1 MSRFFMAIAS
11 LLLSSLAFAGLD
23 ERIQIA
29 IEEPA
34 AGGRYSG
41 ISNLRGWAVSPAGM
55 GSNYLDVY
63 IDGEFVFDLV
73 VYGKRTDVGNAFP
86 DYPGSDTGGFSMA
99 YNYKDLSPGEHEIR
113 IRAFDNAG
121 NYNDATATFTTE
133 RLGSQFIAEDSA
145 VDLSTASITRSDDQ
159 TITISN
165 ATVEGEQYDFM
176 LTWDR
181 ASQGFKAQDIQGGPC
196 PGFRPLPS
204 GYSHCDT
211 TGTPTGDGN
220 IGSTVD
226 RNNGTGGKYDG
237 YFYRPFN
244 AWYGHLTLCE
254 LEGDTNIPGY
264 GYGGSGDYFSL
275 LGAGKG
281 VVIKEKYSW
290 SSLPGE
296 YLLFQSS
303 DGIWHLMGRAFQLDS
318 YTRNTNFV
326 RLLTGVEFE
335 ENTPDSILDLN
346 ENPSVCSALTIG
358 IDSSQQCAVN
368 GPACECKDQA
378 CNLVDPGSLRIVG
391 EGADDEGNWRIYRW
405 DDYQVEETYSTE
417 AKFYNCTIPA
427 GASVY
432 EREVYRQAGSGY
444 NLEGREMIDLETAE
458 YCATDP
464 DWRVQR

>member
-1 MSRFFMAIAS
+1 MAIAS
-11 LLLSSLAFAGLD
+11 LLLSCLAFAGLD

-55 GSNYLDVY
+55 GSYYLDVY

-121 NYNDATATFTTE
+121 NYNDAAATFTTE

-145 VDLSTASITRSDDQ
+145 VDLSTASITRTDDQ

-196 PGFRPLPS
+196 PSFRPLPS

-211 TGTPTGDGN
+211 APTSGGTNDDA
-220 IGSTVD
+220 SAAD
-226 RNNGTGGKYDG
+226 SD
-237 YFYRPFN
+237 FYRPFD

-254 LEGDTNIPGY
+254 LVGYPYIQGYDYTDYGDRY
-264 GYGGSGDYFSL
+264 HFGGDPNKKPIFIKREISWGNNPAEYF
-275 LGAGKG
+275 
-281 VVIKEKYSW
+281 
-290 SSLPGE
+290 
-296 YLLFQSS
+296 LFQTG
-303 DGIWHLMGRAFQLDS
+303 DGEWHLMGSAFQS
-318 YTRNTNFV
+318 RMTTYNSSFV
-326 RLLTGVEFE
+326 RLKTGVEFE
-335 ENTPDSILDLN
+335 VPDSAVIDL
-346 ENPSVCSALTIG
+346 EANPSACNASTIA
-358 IDSSQQCAVN
+358 ISDSCDS
-368 GPACECKDQA
+368 GDCECRDQA
-378 CNLVDPGSLRIVG
+378 CNLVDPSSLTIIG
-391 EGADDEGNWRIYRW
+391 EGTDFSGDYRLYGW
-405 DDYQVEETYSTE
+405 NDYRVGFDQWQEE
-417 AKFYNCTIPA
+417 KFYNCTIPS

-432 EREVYRQAGSGY
+432 ERDIYKLVQTNPERYTYG
-444 NLEGREMIDLETAE
+444 GREMIDLETGE